1 MKNVM
6 FENKITHELVVC
18 PDVRNIYVIDH
29 VEYLPVHRVN
39 HIRVFLLRKDVLKK
53 VQKEVA

>member
-1 MKNVM
+1 M

>member
-1 MKNVM
+1 MKHVM

-18 PDVRNIYVIDH
+18 SDVRNVYVIDH

-39 HIRVFLLRKDVLKK
+39 HTKVFLIRKDILSK
-53 VQKEVA
+53 VQKEIA